1 MKFTQRWL
9 EPLLVGIAVLYVEW
23 QAAALPL
30 RDQPIGTDWQRYLG
44 NAVAINER
52 QWGDYQA
59 WRSPLHAFIS
69 LAVMPAAGHLLE
81 ASQWVSMGAI
91 AVVIGA
97 TAALARRMVGPGAGL
112 CAAML
117 LAGWPDM
124 VIQARMSTPYPLF
137 AAFTIAGMYTID
149 VCAGRRWMPAMFAAL
164 LFGLAAA
171 TDARGGGLAAAA
183 VVGTMIAASHRARA
197 LNATPL
203 PEDRWGRA
211 APVLIGAA
219 VLAGAWLVRAILV
232 GRVPVQLLS
241 LLEQVAL
248 QRDLHAREGG
258 IAACIE
264 HRGVLPGIAELFGPC
279 GQATAMSNL
288 ARLSAVAPVPWW
300 IVAGLLALGAQR
312 RNLMLVAV
320 CMTVLP
326 AAFIVGIEHRY
337 LLPLAGPVAILVVA
351 GARRIGGRR
360 AVVGWV
366 AVGVAFA
373 GISVGWRAHDS
384 LHARMSAPKLSGMDP
399 RRAPAVRLVSL
410 PPTSE
415 ARGWLREHARADSNI
430 IDCAGLDLDLR
441 LYPWQVN
448 EIARNGR
455 PSSRCVDLLAA
466 PATPNTYVWARG
478 TADPS
483 WTPAPLR
490 AQALRVFTQD

>member
-1 MKFTQRWL
+1 MKFAQRWI
-9 EPLLVGIAVLYVEW
+9 EPLLIGVAVLYVEW

-30 RDQPIGTDWQRYLG
+30 RDQPIGTDWQRYIG
-44 NAVAINER
+44 NAVAISER

-59 WRSPLHAFIS
+59 WRGPLHAFVS

-91 AVVIGA
+91 AVVIAA
-97 TAALARRMVGPGAGL
+97 TAALARRMIGPGAGL
-112 CAAML
+112 CAAAL
-117 LAGWPDM
+117 LAGWPDL

-137 AAFTIAGMYTID
+137 AALTIAGMYALD

-164 LFGLAAA
+164 LFGVAAA

-183 VVGTMIAASHRARA
+183 VIGTMIAASRHSRDPD
-197 LNATPL
+197 ATPL
-203 PEDRWGRA
+203 TEGRWARA
-211 APVLIGAA
+211 TPLAIGAA
-219 VLAGAWLVRAILV
+219 VLAGAWLVRAIIV

-279 GQATAMSNL
+279 GQATALSNL
-288 ARLSAVAPVPWW
+288 ARLSAIAPVPWW
-300 IVAGLLALGAQR
+300 IVAAVLALGVTR
-312 RNLMLVAV
+312 RNAMVVAA
-320 CMTVLP
+320 CLTVLP

-337 LLPLAGPVAILVVA
+337 LLPLAGPVAIGLVS
-351 GARRIGGRR
+351 GARRIGGKR
-360 AVVGWV
+360 AAVGWA
-366 AVGVAFA
+366 AVGLAIA
-373 GISVGWRAHDS
+373 GISVGWRFHDS
-384 LHARMSAPKLSGMDP
+384 LYARMSAPILSGMDP
-399 RRAPAVRLVSL
+399 RRAPAVRIVSL

-415 ARGWLREHARADSNI
+415 ARGWLREHASADSNI

-448 EIARNGR
+448 EIAKNGR
-455 PSSRCVDLLAA
+455 PSSRCADLLAA

-483 WTPAPLR
+483 WVAAPLR
-490 AQALRVFTQD
+490 AQALRVFHRE